1 METDKKPT
9 ITQAGSKL
17 LERLFGKKV
26 SIPGSDGKQVVVEP
40 GPKVV
45 KGVEQHPERT
55 GGGQG
60 IHHPDSDGNP
70 T

>member
-1 METDKKPT
+1 MEADKKST

-26 SIPGSDGKQVVVEP
+26 RVRGPHGESVVEP
-40 GPKVV
+40 GPTVIEGVVRHTENLEGGKVTH
-45 KGVEQHPERT
+45 K
-55 GGGQG
+55 
-60 IHHPDSDGNP
+60 PDSDGQP